1 MNPRWS
7 AHAESQDGIHW
18 EKPDLGIIE
27 FDGSRDSNLV
37 WMGPGANMA
46 PFRDDNPDAPDEQR
60 YKAVVR
66 DIDGYSMTSSDDIF
80 GDEIERVV
88 TWNGSDDLSEL
99 AGQTIRLKSNMKQA
113 DLYSLQFRHSR

>member
-46 PFRDDNPDAPDEQR
+46 PFRDDNPDAP
-60 YKAVVR
+60 
-66 DIDGYSMTSSDDIF
+66 
-80 GDEIERVV
+80 
-88 TWNGSDDLSEL
+88 
-99 AGQTIRLKSNMKQA
+99 
-113 DLYSLQFRHSR
+113 